1 MKLKKIRLEN
11 IRSYVSQEIEFPEG
25 SVLLSGD
32 IGSGKSTVLLGIDF
46 ALFGLRRGS
55 LSGNSLLRTG
65 EKKGSVELFFEV
77 DSKEVIIKR
86 GLKRGENAV
95 QDSGYVI
102 IDGIKKQ
109 GTAIELKKAILDLL
123 NYPKELLTKSKSLIF
138 RYTVYTP
145 QEEMKTILL
154 GDKDL
159 RLDTLRKV
167 FDLDKY
173 KVIRE
178 NCEKFNSKLRE
189 KRKEFLGFVSDL
201 DSKEKEK
208 IEKEGRINELKLKIN
223 ELLPGLEIVSN
234 DLKIKKE
241 EIVVFEEKINRNN
254 LLKKDLEVSEVN
266 LVSKKENIERNKVE
280 LGNLEKSITEF
291 KILEVEDVGSKIAD
305 VDSKLV
311 KIDSEMREINDKLS
325 GFRVKKESSESIKK
339 DILELDVCS
348 LCKQSVSS
356 EHKGRIGRVEDG
368 RLEKLKEME
377 EIYLKRKDEFVKEIS
392 ELNSLME
399 EFREKDKKNS
409 LIELERKNLE
419 EKKNRK
425 EEVLEVNSIL
435 SKEIEEINKR
445 KVEIEEE
452 LKNFEGIDES
462 YRKVKEEIENL
473 TEKEKK
479 IEIEKG
485 SFESEVR
492 SLEEFLGNLIKE
504 LNEKR
509 KVKEEIG
516 FLNEINL
523 WLDKMFLNLMMV
535 MEKKIML
542 KVYGDFND
550 LFKKWFRILVEDE
563 NLKIELDEEFTPKI
577 EQNGYEIEYGFLSG
591 GEKTAAALAY
601 RLSLNQVINN
611 LMSEVKT
618 RDLLILDEPTDGFS
632 EEQLERVRVV
642 LEELDLEQVII
653 VSHESKV
660 ESFVDEIIR
669 FEKEEGV
676 SRVA

>member
-11 IRSYVSQEIEFPEG
+11 IRSYVSQEVSFPEG

-65 EKKGSVELFFEV
+65 EKRGSVELFFNV
-77 DSKEVIIKR
+77 DNKEVVIKR

-189 KRKEFLGFVSDL
+189 KRKEFLGFISDL

-208 IEKEGRINELKLKIN
+208 LEKEGRINELKLKVN

-254 LLKKDLEVSEVN
+254 ILKKDLEVSVVSLE
-266 LVSKKENIERNKVE
+266 SKKENIERNKVE
-280 LGNLEKSITEF
+280 LVNLEKSMEV

-305 VDSKLV
+305 VDSKLF
-311 KIDSEMREINDKLS
+311 KIDTEMKEINDKLS
-325 GFRVKKESSESIKK
+325 GFRVKKENSESIKK

-356 EHKGRIGRVEDG
+356 EHKSRIGRVEDG

-377 EIYLKRKDEFVKEIS
+377 DIYLKRKDEFVKEIS

-399 EFREKDKKNS
+399 ELREKDKKNS

-425 EEVLEVNSIL
+425 DEVLEINGIL
-435 SKEIEEINKR
+435 EKEIEEISKR
-445 KVEIEEE
+445 KEEISLE
-452 LKNFEGIDES
+452 LKNFVDIDES
-462 YRKVKEEIENL
+462 YKKVREEIENL

-509 KVKEEIG
+509 KIKEEIS
-516 FLNEINL
+516 FLNEISE
-523 WLDKMFLNLMMV
+523 WLEKMFLNLMMV

-642 LEELDLEQVII
+642 LEELELEQVII
-653 VSHESKV
+653 VSHEGKV
-660 ESFVDEIIR
+660 ESFVDEVIR

-676 SRVA
+676 SRVL